1 MEIEY
6 RDPQQLKKMLAPA
19 LKRIPVLPADD
30 QERIRAALMQT
41 GSILDPVRLDA
52 DGRVATDHGR
62 TLVLAACDLG
72 VKEVQVAVTDLD
84 SASLILDELTTR
96 RHFTKSAIAYLAYP
110 LLETAW
116 KASKI
121 RRVSNLMPG
130 NKVGAKMSE
139 NPNVSRKS
147 PEATIENLPTRTIEE
162 FAAEHGV
169 ERNLL
174 FEAQKVHELF
184 EENEGREF
192 NFVVVGGKQDGE
204 LVPSTLRDWFEPLI
218 LRSPIGGEHER
229 SRPMGLGAVVAACG
243 FKISGKNFT
252 GEQRP
257 SHSYDAEEYWV
268 KHVTGFQAGFN
279 HWGKIPEKT
288 KYAASRMWEGT
299 LKTLPEEL
307 WELTLAAAEKRL
319 RNQ

>member
-19 LKRIPVLPADD
+19 LKRIPVLPAED

-96 RHFTKSAIAYLAYP
+96 RHLTKSAIAYLAYP

-116 KASKI
+116 KSARI
-121 RRVSNLMPG
+121 RKADCL
-130 NKVGAKMSE
+130 KKGAKTPDFPVVHSVDYG
-139 NPNVSRKS
+139 P
-147 PEATIENLPTRTIEE
+147 RTVED
-162 FAAEHGV
+162 FANEHGIG
-169 ERNLL
+169 RTFL

-184 EENEGREF
+184 EEYEGREF
-192 NFVVVGGKQDGE
+192 NFVVVVGKQDGE

-243 FKISGKNFT
+243 FKISGKNYT
-252 GEQRP
+252 GEERP
-257 SHSYDAEEYWV
+257 NHSYDAEQYWV
-268 KHVTGFQAGFN
+268 KHVTGFQAGFDN
-279 HWGKIPEKT
+279 WEKIPEKV
-288 KYAASRMWEGT
+288 KWAAKKMWEAT
-299 LKTLPEEL
+299 LKKMPEEL
-307 WELTLAAAEKRL
+307 WDLTVAAAEKRL